1 MSLNKHSAR
10 VLALPAVAALT
21 FGALAAGAPSSAQ
34 AQSQDYPSRTVR
46 LVVPFPPGGTTDIVA
61 RMVAERLGAL
71 QGRPLVVDNRPG
83 AGGALGAETVARA
96 PADGYTLLVSNIA
109 SNGSGPALRA
119 AMPYDPDGSFSHIAL
134 IGTVPNALVV
144 HPAHPAKTPQEF
156 IAHAR
161 AKPGVMYGSG
171 GIGTSAHL
179 AGELLKVMAGI
190 DVQHVPYKGAAPAMA
205 DLMGQQ
211 IPAVFDG
218 LPAVLSQVKAGKLR
232 LIAVTSPTRS
242 PAAPDVPTF
251 DEAGVPGYQATSWFG
266 ISAPAGLSPALID
279 RLGRE
284 IRAAIKQPE
293 VSARLIELGFAPGEM
308 TPAQYQGFVRSE
320 ISKWADVVKR
330 AGIPVQ

>member
-1 MSLNKHSAR
+1 MNMNPQRSR
-10 VLALPAVAALT
+10 VLAVPALAALT
-21 FGALAAGAPSSAQ
+21 LGVLAAGATISAPAQ
-34 AQSQDYPSRTVR
+34 AQEYPSRTVR

-61 RMVAERLGAL
+61 RMVTERLGVL

-83 AGGALGAETVARA
+83 AGGALGAEAAARA

-156 IAHAR
+156 IAQVRAR
-161 AKPGVMYGSG
+161 PGVMYGSG

-179 AGELLKVMAGI
+179 AGELLKVMARI
-190 DVQHVPYKGAAPAMA
+190 DLQHVPYKGAAPAMA

-251 DEAGVPGYQATSWFG
+251 DQAGVPGYQATSWFG
-266 ISAPAGLSPALID
+266 ISAPAGLPPALVD
-279 RLGRE
+279 RLGTD
-284 IRAAIKQPE
+284 IRAVIKQPDM
-293 VSARLIELGFAPGEM
+293 SARLIELGFAPGDM
-308 TPAQYQGFVRSE
+308 TPLQYQGFVRSE
-320 ISKWADVVKR
+320 ITKWADVVKR
-330 AGIPVQ
+330 AGILVQ

>member
-1 MSLNKHSAR
+1 MSFNKHRAR
-10 VLALPAVAALT
+10 ARALPALAALVL
-21 FGALAAGAPSSAQ
+21 GPLAAAVPVGAQ
-34 AQSQDYPSRTVR
+34 AQHQDYPSRTVR

-71 QGRPLVVDNRPG
+71 HGRPLVVDNRPG
-83 AGGALGAETVARA
+83 AGGALGAEAVARA

-119 AMPYDPDGSFSHIAL
+119 AMPYDPDASFSHISL

-144 HPAHPAKTPQEF
+144 HPAFPARTPQEF

-161 AKPGVMYGSG
+161 ARPGVMYGSG
-171 GIGTSAHL
+171 GVGTSAHL

-190 DVQHVPYKGAAPAMA
+190 NVEHVPYKGAAPAMA
-205 DLMGQQ
+205 DLLGQQ

-218 LPAVLSQVKAGKLR
+218 LPAVLAQVRAGKLR
-232 LIAVTSPTRS
+232 LIAVTSPGRS
-242 PAAPDVPTF
+242 PAVPDVPTF

-266 ISAPAGLSPALID
+266 ISAPAGLSPALVE
-279 RLGRE
+279 RLGQE
-284 IRAAIKQPE
+284 IRAVLRQPE
-293 VSARLIELGFAPGEM
+293 VSARLIELGFAPGDM
-308 TPAQYQGFVRSE
+308 TPDRYQAFVRAE
-320 ISKWADVVKR
+320 IAKWADVVKR